1 MRVVPVQTASAAY
14 DIHIGSG
21 ILQDPQRLV
30 TALPGWERISEL
42 LVVSNETVHPLY
54 GEALARSLSDMGRPV
69 HTYVM
74 PDGEEFKTWQQAEA
88 LLTSALEQRL
98 SRRTLLLA
106 VGGGVVGDLA
116 GFAASVLLRGIP
128 YVQVPTTLLA
138 QVDSSV
144 GGKVAVNHRLGK
156 NLIGAFYQPQAVWAD
171 LQVFRTLPVREWQ
184 AGMAEVIKYGVLW
197 EREFF
202 DYLAAHTDGLHA
214 RDAEVLEYVI
224 GCSCA
229 IKAAVVREDEQERGL
244 RAVLNFGHT
253 VGHALERAT
262 AYRRYRHGEAVAVGM
277 VAACRLGE
285 EYGVFSPADTEAVVQ
300 LLEAFSLPTML
311 PADISI
317 EAVLE
322 GIGHDKKTVG
332 SNITFILPE
341 AVGKVRIVDNTAPE
355 TIAAALRRMGG

>member
-1 MRVVPVQTASAAY
+1 MRVVPVQVPGTAY

-21 ILQDPQRLV
+21 ILQEPQKLV
-30 TALPGWERISEL
+30 ETLPGWDRISEL
-42 LVVSNETVHPLY
+42 LIVSNETVQPLH
-54 GEALARSLSDMGRPV
+54 GAGLTSALADLGRPV
-69 HTYVM
+69 HTFIL
-74 PDGEEFKTWQQAEA
+74 PDGEEYKTWQQTEA

-116 GFAASVLLRGIP
+116 GFAASVLLRGVA

-156 NLIGAFYQPQAVWAD
+156 NLIGAFYQPRAVWAD
-171 LQVFRTLPVREWQ
+171 LQTFETLPEREWR
-184 AGMAEVIKYGVLW
+184 AGMAEVIKYGVMW
-197 EREFF
+197 DREFF
-202 DYLAAHTDGLHA
+202 EYLTGHTDELQA
-214 RDAEVLEYVI
+214 RDPAAMEYVV
-224 GCSCA
+224 GRSCA
-229 IKAAVVREDEQERGL
+229 IKAAVVNEDEQEQGL

-262 AYRRYRHGEAVAVGM
+262 GYRRYRHGEAVAMGM

-285 EYGVFSPADTEAVVQ
+285 EYGLFGAADTEAVIQ
-300 LLEAFSLPTML
+300 LLEAFSLPTVL
-311 PADISI
+311 PADVSCDTI
-317 EAVLE
+317 LE

-332 SNITFILPE
+332 TNITFIVPE
-341 AVGKVRIVDNTAPE
+341 AVGQVRIMSRTAPD